1 MNKLVK
7 IFALMFVLFV
17 WGCAYFN
24 TFYNAIQFFEEAE
37 QEIVTTSNSEKLSTK
52 SEELLQKT
60 IARCNL
66 VIAKYPESRFHD
78 DALLLRA
85 KALYYQGEFQ
95 LSKGSLERL
104 SSEFSGSP
112 LLNEARLWTIRCQW
126 KNESSKAS
134 LEETLYFI
142 SELEE
147 DDRFGRK
154 QSLRSLAH
162 TMASEIYQFY
172 GEIDSA
178 LTHLEKSAD
187 YAENRLDRMN
197 AHYSIAI
204 RAYEEGRLNIA
215 LENYRKVIS
224 SHPNPKRVEA
234 SHLQIVRIYRETKMW
249 TEASEEIEELTTNEK
264 FSNIKSDLSLELAK
278 LYEMQGRDDEA
289 KKRYEVITE
298 DFPKTAASAE
308 SYFALGT
315 AALDEDQDYPLARK
329 YFDNVE
335 REFRESIYAPSARVR
350 VQEID
355 DLLSVVEAIEKVEV
369 SLFGHGETKQ
379 ETEKTPI
386 SVDSLLIVDLEFSV
400 KGEEKIE
407 NIINES
413 QDDIIDTTKLYQ
425 ELSQLLYSAGELQAF
440 RFGDMEEGM
449 NYFVKIV
456 NDLPSTNRTAQ
467 ALYSLSYLYDIS
479 GDSVRASDLRNR
491 LMKDYSDSEYAM
503 EIARSQS
510 MILAD
515 APAELM
521 VQSEALTDGDP
532 EKAIE
537 LYESVLKQY
546 PNTRYAPVILLS
558 MAHIYDRSLNDLG
571 HALEVYERIASS
583 YEKSEQAKFA
593 GGRIA
598 LLNKI
603 KESVVDT
610 SSSNDSEKNDR

>member
-1 MNKLVK
+1 
-7 IFALMFVLFV
+7 
-17 WGCAYFN
+17 
-24 TFYNAIQFFEEAE
+24 
-37 QEIVTTSNSEKLSTK
+37 
-52 SEELLQKT
+52 
-60 IARCNL
+60 
-66 VIAKYPESRFHD
+66 
-78 DALLLRA
+78 
-85 KALYYQGEFQ
+85 
-95 LSKGSLERL
+95 
-104 SSEFSGSP
+104 
-112 LLNEARLWTIRCQW
+112 
-126 KNESSKAS
+126 
-134 LEETLYFI
+134 
-142 SELEE
+142 
-147 DDRFGRK
+147 
-154 QSLRSLAH
+154 
-162 TMASEIYQFY
+162 
-172 GEIDSA
+172 
-178 LTHLEKSAD
+178 
-187 YAENRLDRMN
+187 MN

-224 SHPNPKRVEA
+224 SHPNPERVEA

-335 REFRESIYAPSARVR
+335 REFRESTYAPSARVR

-355 DLLSVVEAIEKVEV
+355 DLLSVTEAIEKVEV
-369 SLFGHGETKQ
+369 SLFGDGETKE
-379 ETEKTPI
+379 ETEKIAI
-386 SVDSLLIVDLEFSV
+386 SVDRLLNVDLESSV
-400 KGEEKIE
+400 KKDEEIE
-407 NIINES
+407 NITNES

-467 ALYSLSYLYDIS
+467 ALYSLSYLYDIA
-479 GDSVRASDLRNR
+479 GDSVRALDLRNR

-571 HALEVYERIASS
+571 HALEVYKRIVSS